1 MEAKQEKQ
9 WRKHLRSQSWQPV
22 LKSPHLSHLHTNG
35 WPAHSKDTVAELSLW
50 TLVQMANILWLHQM
64 VRTYFQ
70 LISQLLCTEVYISKV
85 FKWASE
91 QEHMC
96 VYGQCVCVHA
106 CGYPCITVFIVN
118 QEDWSLEC
126 LTLKKKDLIII
137 MCLGWQLL
145 SIFMCISDRVM
156 MLWSTKEFSQKEH
169 K

>member
-70 LISQLLCTEVYISKV
+70 LIFQLLCTEVYISKV

-96 VYGQCVCVHA
+96 VYGQCVCA
-106 CGYPCITVFIVN
+106 CMWLSLHYCIYCEPRRLVIRMSHF
-118 QEDWSLEC
+118 
-126 LTLKKKDLIII
+126 KKKRI
-137 MCLGWQLL
+137 
-145 SIFMCISDRVM
+145 
-156 MLWSTKEFSQKEH
+156 
-169 K
+169 